1 MKQITREWLA
11 FLREQYPVGSRIRLN
26 SMEDPYAPV
35 EPGTM
40 GTLQRIDDA
49 GQFLMKWDNGRTL
62 SLIPGEDS
70 FSLILPEPTMMK
82 LYMPLHADLYTKDDW
97 SDTSEEPEM
106 LTGRA
111 LMEYE
116 DSILIALIKN
126 RMSEEAERGI
136 MRWYGREDSVDR
148 KVKSVV
154 FTAEEREG
162 QLWGVAECKVV
173 GELTPE
179 ELDTLKDYI
188 SGQASDGW
196 GEGFEQR
203 EIQVDDGEL
212 YVHLWNFGDWSI
224 QTDDFY
230 RFCALGYAANN
241 YDGQA
246 FALKAQYYRHADGR
260 DDGLK
265 KIDPDSAEA
274 FADWLENREKGG
286 HPWEVC
292 RGGNST
298 HVSLYVGLGR
308 VAEGCYHLALAAKSY
323 GRCVEAIKFYLAL
336 KHAGLP
342 VIIYGAEFIK
352 KRLLGLERVGIVPNE
367 VMPFYCHSRFPGEDV
382 DSFRHLNHENPDAEI
397 ALIEWQPIKPVKL
410 KENAHE

>member
-1 MKQITREWLA
+1 MIYVMSDIHGHRRRFDSVMKQINLQPEDTLYILGDVIDRNPDGIRILQQLRAMPNVVMLLGNHEYMMLDA
-11 FLREQYPVGSRIRLN
+11 LYNIPDEEDGYADYLREKRLN
-26 SMEDPYAPV
+26 LWY
-35 EPGTM
+35 
-40 GTLQRIDDA
+40 R
-49 GQFLMKWDNGRTL
+49 NGGDVTHRYL
-62 SLIPGEDS
+62 KHI
-70 FSLILPEPTMMK
+70 
-82 LYMPLHADLYTKDDW
+82 
-97 SDTSEEPEM
+97 
-106 LTGRA
+106 R
-111 LMEYE
+111 
-116 DSILIALIKN
+116 
-126 RMSEEAERGI
+126 
-136 MRWYGREDSVDR
+136 
-148 KVKSVV
+148 KSV
-154 FTAEEREG
+154 R
-162 QLWGVAECKVV
+162 Q
-173 GELTPE
+173 
-179 ELDTLKDYI
+179 
-188 SGQASDGW
+188 
-196 GEGFEQR
+196 
-203 EIQVDDGEL
+203 EILE
-212 YVHLWNFGDWSI
+212 
-224 QTDDFY
+224 
-230 RFCALGYAANN
+230 YAANN

-246 FALKAQYYRHADGR
+246 FAPKAQYYRHADGR

>member
-1 MKQITREWLA
+1 MWRYINRLDYGKK
-11 FLREQYPVGSRIRLN
+11 YCLN
-26 SMEDPYAPV
+26 SITVQENDLHAAIVRALKRFNAENESTYL
-35 EPGTM
+35 T
-40 GTLQRIDDA
+40 
-49 GQFLMKWDNGRTL
+49 LMKATIGDAIGINGGSDEIDLLTRRVETL
-62 SLIPGEDS
+62 NKRMITLVNETIQSGGDMESNEDEFKDISEQIEQLNRRIAAIQDSL
-70 FSLILPEPTMMK
+70 
-82 LYMPLHADLYTKDDW
+82 A
-97 SDTSEEPEM
+97 
-106 LTGRA
+106 
-111 LMEYE
+111 
-116 DSILIALIKN
+116 N
-126 RMSEEAERGI
+126 
-136 MRWYGREDSVDR
+136 
-148 KVKSVV
+148 
-154 FTAEEREG
+154 
-162 QLWGVAECKVV
+162 
-173 GELTPE
+173 
-179 ELDTLKDYI
+179 
-188 SGQASDGW
+188 
-196 GEGFEQR
+196 
-203 EIQVDDGEL
+203 
-212 YVHLWNFGDWSI
+212 
-224 QTDDFY
+224 
-230 RFCALGYAANN
+230 AANN

-246 FALKAQYYRHADGR
+246 FAPKAQYYRHADGR

>member
-224 QTDDFY
+224 QTEEECFSPKLAEGLPDMCFSIAKLY
-230 RFCALGYAANN
+230 RKESDVLQGYCQSHAASVFFKDRFIGISTPISDWRIIPSGKGNEVVLYHKNTLGDKKTGPVPRYHLQWVSQNTISGYLEYISDHDLYRNMHPLYPVQSKKNSPPPMKGTKRYRKEQKRAAKKARRQSIAHVLTLIENL
-241 YDGQA
+241 DTQA
-246 FALKAQYYRHADGR
+246 
-260 DDGLK
+260 
-265 KIDPDSAEA
+265 
-274 FADWLENREKGG
+274 
-286 HPWEVC
+286 
-292 RGGNST
+292 
-298 HVSLYVGLGR
+298 R
-308 VAEGCYHLALAAKSY
+308 VARS
-323 GRCVEAIKFYLAL
+323 
-336 KHAGLP
+336 
-342 VIIYGAEFIK
+342 
-352 KRLLGLERVGIVPNE
+352 
-367 VMPFYCHSRFPGEDV
+367 M
-382 DSFRHLNHENPDAEI
+382 
-397 ALIEWQPIKPVKL
+397 
-410 KENAHE
+410 

>member
-136 MRWYGREDSVDR
+136 MRWY
-148 KVKSVV
+148 
-154 FTAEEREG
+154 
-162 QLWGVAECKVV
+162 
-173 GELTPE
+173 
-179 ELDTLKDYI
+179 
-188 SGQASDGW
+188 
-196 GEGFEQR
+196 
-203 EIQVDDGEL
+203 
-212 YVHLWNFGDWSI
+212 
-224 QTDDFY
+224 
-230 RFCALGYAANN
+230 
-241 YDGQA
+241 
-246 FALKAQYYRHADGR
+246 YRHADGR

-323 GRCVEAIKFYLAL
+323 GRCVEAIK
-336 KHAGLP
+336 
-342 VIIYGAEFIK
+342 
-352 KRLLGLERVGIVPNE
+352 
-367 VMPFYCHSRFPGEDV
+367 C
-382 DSFRHLNHENPDAEI
+382 
-397 ALIEWQPIKPVKL
+397 
-410 KENAHE
+410 

>member
-1 MKQITREWLA
+1 MTVVVLLHFLKGNRCKTVDIRTGIQHQIVLPNERPVVGIGVAVDVTEHHVASGHVRPGHHGVMAERHLPLA
-11 FLREQYPVGSRIRLN
+11 VTNEVQVIHALEEVFEVALLDPVPVVVSEDVDEFLATGT
-26 SMEDPYAPV
+26 EDCT
-35 EPGTM
+35 G
-40 GTLQRIDDA
+40 
-49 GQFLMKWDNGRTL
+49 
-62 SLIPGEDS
+62 
-70 FSLILPEPTMMK
+70 LPELK
-82 LYMPLHADLYTKDDW
+82 
-97 SDTSEEPEM
+97 EM
-106 LTGRA
+106 
-111 LMEYE
+111 
-116 DSILIALIKN
+116 
-126 RMSEEAERGI
+126 
-136 MRWYGREDSVDR
+136 
-148 KVKSVV
+148 
-154 FTAEEREG
+154 TA
-162 QLWGVAECKVV
+162 
-173 GELTPE
+173 
-179 ELDTLKDYI
+179 
-188 SGQASDGW
+188 
-196 GEGFEQR
+196 
-203 EIQVDDGEL
+203 
-212 YVHLWNFGDWSI
+212 N
-224 QTDDFY
+224 DFY
-230 RFCALGYAANN
+230 RFCALGYTANN

-246 FALKAQYYRHADGR
+246 FAPKAQYYRHADGR

-410 KENAHE
+410 KENAHA